1 MTAMEKLERK
11 FGKRKGPNLMMGL
24 IIAYA
29 VGYLVTRIAPAA
41 FEALCFNPYEI
52 FRGQVW
58 RLVTF
63 LVATGNGSFF
73 LTLLMC
79 FVYFSIGRALEAI
92 IGRFRL
98 NFFLV
103 NGILLTILF
112 GFLYY
117 FILGANVLWTPNRVF
132 VVLLE
137 PTYLYSMLFVLFA
150 LSFPDAQFLLMF
162 FIPVK
167 GRWMIYITMGF
178 FLIDAVSGFINNG
191 AGYGW
196 ILVFMMLAAILDLV
210 LYLLLS
216 GGKARKTFTRRPAGS
231 DRTDK
236 TANTRRGPLH
246 GAAFLNGLSSVKS
259 IDSIEKLDENPSR
272 R

>member
-79 FVYFSIGRALEAI
+79 FVYFSIGRALEALGPDLHPSAHKSADPGTDLPRLPDP
-92 IGRFRL
+92 GR
-98 NFFLV
+98 
-103 NGILLTILF
+103 
-112 GFLYY
+112 
-117 FILGANVLWTPNRVF
+117 
-132 VVLLE
+132 
-137 PTYLYSMLFVLFA
+137 
-150 LSFPDAQFLLMF
+150 
-162 FIPVK
+162 VK
-167 GRWMIYITMGF
+167 
-178 FLIDAVSGFINNG
+178 VS
-191 AGYGW
+191 
-196 ILVFMMLAAILDLV
+196 
-210 LYLLLS
+210 
-216 GGKARKTFTRRPAGS
+216 
-231 DRTDK
+231 
-236 TANTRRGPLH
+236 
-246 GAAFLNGLSSVKS
+246 
-259 IDSIEKLDENPSR
+259 
-272 R
+272 